1 MNSSNGNAAS
11 RISAGPSGHG
21 GGGAASNHASSSSPS
36 SQDASNTAWYPSA
49 AHPNDLPSNVINA
62 YSGSFSEYAA
72 AASAQQQ
79 QQQQQQS
86 QQHQQDHAQP
96 ATNLPLLPDS
106 DAYNHHQHDH
116 HQQSHDDGNHETHQ
130 GHDQQHDQHQ
140 VEYDETALAL
150 QEGEASMADYT
161 TADATTGDMSYADE
175 SLAASGLDDDNGGEG
190 GGDGSDGASGSRP
203 KKKAR
208 SAGSGRV
215 AKACQPCSSKKRRC
229 DGTRPECRVCAVL
242 GTPCSYTTTGL
253 KRGPPKGFRA
263 GPKESVKA
271 KLTRTLETT
280 IRDLVSQ
287 LGGEDAA
294 REIARV
300 SRERGLPSLP
310 SEVSATDAALVVEAL
325 AQHSHADLGVTQRA
339 IQSSLAQHDDDTFLG
354 VNERGDLSCRGSSS
368 GIQLLRRA
376 NSPPTISSPGSSERN
391 KRGNEPMLVN
401 LPTAQ
406 QSYVRPQRMQ
416 EQLLNQLSPQNQFK
430 VPSSS
435 TAALFDDPIVTPEE
449 SHKLFDNYWRS
460 WHPYW
465 PILYKA
471 ILDEIPPEEMATRL
485 DGLLLNAIY
494 AIGSSG
500 RANSGQP
507 IEGESPEEAARRSG
521 EVFAQAA
528 ERRLFATG
536 LRPTVTAIQASF
548 MLSLFAHGTGE
559 LSRAWSFCGIAI
571 NMAMDLGLHRWPI
584 HRMDLLDNS
593 AERETRTRTIWS
605 LYILDKILCAEMGR
619 APILRAREMDPPLL
633 SEDTPDEME
642 YMDGAPMRIPSVFNA
657 AVHCFAIVERILSEV
672 HSLRRKAVLRR
683 GQTTPDILTELD
695 GELEKFRNQI
705 PDPIKVPTDG
715 SRPKVG
721 FPGIVWALGV
731 WDATATILLHRP
743 FIPQETD
750 GNAPSY
756 EEVVANPSHQKA
768 SHAADRLCELL
779 QLDMGQRGGDY
790 DVALWPSDYAYCLFT
805 AAVMYLF
812 NARLGVAGARQK
824 FALARDH
831 LKQLASRWPAASA
844 HRQLLDGFT
853 AVADDALGRP
863 ETSSGEPTA
872 LGGAYSIEEWTAQTI
887 TAAQAQ
893 QSMQA
898 QQQQQQPHQQAQ
910 MPDENGSSSAPAA
923 MGPPITVPGPGSDL
937 SEEQRQQLLSFYMD
951 SSHPFGQ
958 QGNDASQQRRRL
970 DSFAPGLF
978 DVETAFWNES
988 AGSTS
993 SLSNAF
999 ANMVGQGQQA
1009 QQGGEGGSGS
1019 QQHNGLAMLAAL
1031 APHAAPQQQQQQ
1043 QQHQQQQHQQQQQGD
1058 GGESDQKGNFAH
1070 NGQGPEGQQQGQQ
1083 QHGPLQQHQQGA
1095 AGHGAQAS
1103 PFAFPLDPSQPAW
1116 NDPLMGALELG
1127 PAYK

>member
-1 MNSSNGNAAS
+1 M
-11 RISAGPSGHG
+11 
-21 GGGAASNHASSSSPS
+21 
-36 SQDASNTAWYPSA
+36 
-49 AHPNDLPSNVINA
+49 
-62 YSGSFSEYAA
+62 
-72 AASAQQQ
+72 
-79 QQQQQQS
+79 
-86 QQHQQDHAQP
+86 
-96 ATNLPLLPDS
+96 
-106 DAYNHHQHDH
+106 
-116 HQQSHDDGNHETHQ
+116 
-130 GHDQQHDQHQ
+130 
-140 VEYDETALAL
+140 
-150 QEGEASMADYT
+150 
-161 TADATTGDMSYADE
+161 
-175 SLAASGLDDDNGGEG
+175 
-190 GGDGSDGASGSRP
+190 
-203 KKKAR
+203 
-208 SAGSGRV
+208 
-215 AKACQPCSSKKRRC
+215 
-229 DGTRPECRVCAVL
+229 
-242 GTPCSYTTTGL
+242 
-253 KRGPPKGFRA
+253 
-263 GPKESVKA
+263 
-271 KLTRTLETT
+271 
-280 IRDLVSQ
+280 LVS
-287 LGGEDAA
+287 
-294 REIARV
+294 
-300 SRERGLPSLP
+300 
-310 SEVSATDAALVVEAL
+310 
-325 AQHSHADLGVTQRA
+325 
-339 IQSSLAQHDDDTFLG
+339 
-354 VNERGDLSCRGSSS
+354 
-368 GIQLLRRA
+368 
-376 NSPPTISSPGSSERN
+376 
-391 KRGNEPMLVN
+391 

-406 QSYVRPQRMQ
+406 QPYYRPQRMQ
-416 EQLLNQLSPQNQFK
+416 EQLLSQLSPENQFK
-430 VPSSS
+430 MQHAIVAPIE
-435 TAALFDDPIVTPEE
+435 DPVVTPEE

-471 ILDEIPPEEMATRL
+471 VLDEIPPEEMATRL
-485 DGLLLNAIY
+485 EGLLLNAIY

-500 RANSGQP
+500 RANSGEA
-507 IEGESPEEAARRSG
+507 IEGEDPAEAARRSG

-642 YMDGAPMRIPSVFNA
+642 YMDGHPMRIPSVFNA

-672 HSLRRKAVLRR
+672 HSLRRKVVLRR
-683 GQTTPDILTELD
+683 GQTTTPDILAELD
-695 GELEKFRNQI
+695 GELEKFRREI

-756 EEVVANPSHQKA
+756 DEVVNNPSHQKA
-768 SHAADRLCELL
+768 SAAADRLCELL
-779 QLDMGQRGGDY
+779 QLGAPIDY

-812 NARLGVAGARQK
+812 NARLGVDGARQK

-831 LKQLASRWPAASA
+831 LKRLASRWPAASA

-893 QSMQA
+893 QQMQA
-898 QQQQQQPHQQAQ
+898 QQQASQPQPQPHQSSLSMQQ
-910 MPDENGSSSAPAA
+910 QQDEAGPSTNSGNGSAPIPHPPPPPPTI
-923 MGPPITVPGPGSDL
+923 GPNGVGDL
-937 SEEQRQQLLSFYMD
+937 TEGQRQQLLSFYMD

-958 QGNDASQQRRRL
+958 QGADPTRRRL

-988 AGSTS
+988 STS
-993 SLSNAF
+993 SLSSAF
-999 ANMVGQGQQA
+999 ANMVGGGGGGGQQGQGSE
-1009 QQGGEGGSGS
+1009 GGNGSGS

-1043 QQHQQQQHQQQQQGD
+1043 HPQQQGEDQKPHHNGNGGEDGQQQQQHLHPAN
-1058 GGESDQKGNFAH
+1058 S
-1070 NGQGPEGQQQGQQ
+1070 
-1083 QHGPLQQHQQGA
+1083 QGA
-1095 AGHGAQAS
+1095 TGPQQAGGVATQAS
-1103 PFAFPLDPSQPAW
+1103 PFAFSLDPSQPAW